1 MRITVLSMRIVMV
14 FALASLAAAMSAQ
27 PVFTFSTSKRG
38 PMMGDLHYG
47 IFYEE
52 INHGGDGGLYAELI
66 RNRSFEDNAA
76 NPDCWWGLGGMSAQ
90 LVHTGLLNQA
100 QGNALKLTV
109 NEYNAG
115 IRNEGFWGMNIV
127 KGEEYTLTF
136 WAKTDG
142 TYNGKMWAE
151 LQNDGFENM
160 GRTEFAVSL
169 NSEWKKYTV
178 KITATASVNKGWLAL
193 KGLEPMVIYLDV
205 VSLMPP
211 TFKNRTNGCRKD
223 LAEMLANLHP
233 SFVRFPGGCYIE
245 GTWQDEKTNRFE
257 WKKTIGPIEQRPGH
271 MNVNWGYRVSDG
283 LGFHELLQ
291 LTEDLGAE
299 PLFVCNVGLGH
310 GWMQPYSDINDYI
323 QEALDAIEYCNGD
336 INTTWGR
343 KRADNGHPEP
353 FNLRLLEIGNENYNF
368 ISWDNGDMSDHYAE
382 RYAAFYKAI
391 KAIYPDI
398 ILIGNV
404 EAWAT
409 DNPSWRNANP
419 VEVVDEHYYRSTSWF
434 RQQYNKYDNY
444 NRDNYK
450 VYAGEYAVTSEFG
463 NWGNLNAALAE
474 AIYMAGM
481 ERNSDVCTMS
491 SYAPIFC
498 NENHPWPWMP
508 DMIRF
513 NSYSAFGTPSYYVQ
527 QLMAANVGYQNITWE
542 EKGNY
547 NNVRN
552 TAFGL
557 SSWGTAVTYDNL
569 TITTPQGGIIYS
581 TDFSNADDYTLNWNH
596 TGGEWNIN
604 SGSLKQT
611 DTNMFGQCNVCY
623 NLTGEDCI
631 IELDATK
638 NSGAEGFLIAFSY
651 NDPDNFVWW
660 NLGGW
665 NNTQHAIEQCVDGVK
680 TTLVTAQGSLQT
692 NTTYHLRIVK
702 ANEQVYCYVG
712 DSLYHQVPL
721 PDTRKIYTCAA
732 LNEAEDELII
742 KMVNP
747 SSKAE
752 ETTIQFADFQING
765 NLALQVLKSG
775 SGNDENVMT
784 NQRNVYPTSS
794 TMRKPSDS
802 QAFVYT
808 VPAYSLV
815 VMRVPVTEVS
825 PQKEVDDND
834 GWVDITDRIQNP
846 DFSNGQMGWNGTKF
860 SNTPGTVSEFFNT
873 TFDTYQTLS
882 NMPAGEYRLTI
893 DGFYRYG
900 DINTAYTS
908 HVKGTEKLLP
918 VVYITAYTNTATK
931 EFMSLY
937 DNDAP
942 FSFTPEYTYPDNT
955 ATANL
960 AFNMKGA
967 YHTNT
972 VQASLEKEGSLRIG
986 MKKTVAM
993 VNDWTCF
1000 DNVHLYYRAGQTAIN
1015 DIDYDGAAD
1024 VRLSGVYD
1032 LTGRMVTDN
1041 IENASLTPGIYIVNG
1056 KKVIIK

>member
-1 MRITVLSMRIVMV
+1 MMRITVLSMRIVMV
-14 FALASLAAAMSAQ
+14 FALASLAAAMNAQ

-38 PMMGDLHYG
+38 PLMGDLHYG

-90 LVHTGLLNQA
+90 LVHTNLLNQA

-160 GRTEFAVSL
+160 GRTEFPVSL
-169 NSEWKKYTV
+169 TNEWKKYTV

-211 TFKNRTNGCRKD
+211 TYKNRTNGCRKD

-245 GTWQDEKTNRFE
+245 GTWQDDKTNRFE

-336 INTTWGR
+336 VNTTWGR

-391 KAIYPDI
+391 KAKYPDI

-474 AIYMAGM
+474 AIYMVGM

-569 TITTPQGGIIYS
+569 NISTPQGDIIYS
-581 TDFSNADDYTLNWNH
+581 TDFSDADDYILNWNH

-604 SGSLKQT
+604 GGSLKQT
-611 DTNMFGQCNVCY
+611 DTNMFGLCNVCY
-623 NLTGEDCI
+623 NLTGEDCV

-692 NTTYHLRIVK
+692 NTTYHLKIVK

-712 DSLYHQVPL
+712 DSLYHQVSL

-747 SSKAE
+747 SSKSE
-752 ETTIQFADFQING
+752 ETTIQFAGFRLNG
-765 NLALQVLKSG
+765 DLALQVLKSG
-775 SGNDENVMT
+775 NGNDENIMT
-784 NQRNVYPTSS
+784 NQKNVCPTSS
-794 TMRKPSDS
+794 TMRKPSDT

-834 GWVDITDRIQNP
+834 GWVDITERMQNP
-846 DFSNGQMGWNGTKF
+846 DFRF
-860 SNTPGTVSEFFNT
+860 
-873 TFDTYQTLS
+873 LR
-882 NMPAGEYRLTI
+882 RLP
-893 DGFYRYG
+893 
-900 DINTAYTS
+900 TS
-908 HVKGTEKLLP
+908 
-918 VVYITAYTNTATK
+918 
-931 EFMSLY
+931 
-937 DNDAP
+937 D
-942 FSFTPEYTYPDNT
+942 
-955 ATANL
+955 
-960 AFNMKGA
+960 
-967 YHTNT
+967 
-972 VQASLEKEGSLRIG
+972 R
-986 MKKTVAM
+986 
-993 VNDWTCF
+993 C
-1000 DNVHLYYRAGQTAIN
+1000 R
-1015 DIDYDGAAD
+1015 
-1024 VRLSGVYD
+1024 
-1032 LTGRMVTDN
+1032 
-1041 IENASLTPGIYIVNG
+1041 
-1056 KKVIIK
+1056 